1 MPDSA
6 QAQHASNRA
15 ESHASP
21 EAVRTPRVAVVI
33 VTWNRREMVASVL
46 DAIAKQSVPMNALD
60 VFVIDNASTDGT
72 LDHLAARFSPDAI
85 YDNPTEHAE
94 SPAFQSRE
102 NPKKQGQNTLGVRT
116 LSIVRN
122 AYNLGGCGGFN
133 TGFNI
138 VAHALG
144 EPAAPGSPD
153 YVWLVDDDVD
163 LEPDLCAQLLRV
175 AESGANI
182 GLVGSRTVDI
192 RDRATTIETTI
203 YHHPTLGIMGDEP
216 EAGDPRLAEHR
227 RWAEAF
233 GGAKYGHGYRGTRD
247 VDVVSACS
255 MLARWSDTK
264 DVGLWDARY
273 FIYCD
278 DADWCLRF
286 KRAGRRVVL
295 NLDAVV
301 YHTPWHHKLTPA
313 RIYYAERNLIW
324 MNQKTLEGAAL
335 RRTVRKR
342 LRHLLRESLHAGVCR
357 RGFHASVYLR
367 AACDAMRGRG
377 GKLDLTPTPAEATAE
392 CVRRLGAA
400 GRSLVLVIPTPETLA
415 AADAF
420 RAHVERA
427 IPESARPRLIEFVR
441 HDVPGAHDGGSRERI
456 VYAPH
461 AGSRLFRQLGLL
473 RRRPL
478 GVVVFDHACDVPMLL
493 GRWTLHV
500 AGDGPDRATPERVG
514 LADRFVFLARWLG
527 TFGRSLV
534 FGFTV
539 RPHRSRTRYG

>member
-1 MPDSA
+1 MPESA
-6 QAQHASNRA
+6 EVQHEAAQGRA
-15 ESHASP
+15 RASP
-21 EAVRTPRVAVVI
+21 DGVRTPRVAAVI

-46 DAIAKQSVPMNALD
+46 EAIAKQDVPLASLD

-72 LDHLAARFSPDAI
+72 LEHLIERFAPEAV
-85 YDNPTEHAE
+85 YDNPTERAE
-94 SPAFQSRE
+94 APAFERRE
-102 NPKKQGQNTLGVRT
+102 NPGKQARNSLGVRT
-116 LSIVRN
+116 LSVVRN
-122 AYNLGGCGGFN
+122 THNLGGCGGFN

-138 VAHALG
+138 VAHAVG
-144 EPAAPGSPD
+144 EPGEAGAPD

-163 LEPDLCAQLLRV
+163 LEPDVCAQLVRV
-175 AESGANI
+175 AESDRAI

-192 RDRATTIETTI
+192 RDRETTIETTI

-216 EAGDPRLAEHR
+216 EAGDPRLEEHR

-233 GGAKYGHGYRGTRD
+233 GGAKYGHGYHGTRD

-255 MLARWSDTK
+255 MLARWSDTEA
-264 DVGLWDARY
+264 VGLWDARY

-301 YHTPWHHKLTPA
+301 FHTPWHHKLTPA

-324 MNQKTLEGAAL
+324 MNQKAL
-335 RRTVRKR
+335 DGRSLRCTVRAR
-342 LRHLLRESLHAGVCR
+342 LRHLLRESLHAGLCR
-357 RGFHASVYLR
+357 RGFHAEVYLR
-367 AACDAMRGRG
+367 AARDAMRGRG
-377 GKLDLTPTPAEATAE
+377 GKLDMEPSPSEATSA
-392 CVRRLGAA
+392 CLQRIGAS
-400 GRSLVLVIPTPETLA
+400 GRTLVLVIPTPDSMA

-420 RAHVERA
+420 RAHVLKA
-427 IPESARPRLIEFVR
+427 IPETERPRLIDFVR
-441 HDVPGAHDGGSRERI
+441 NDVPGVHDRASDDRI

-461 AGSRLFRQLGLL
+461 LRSRLFRQFGLL
-473 RRRPL
+473 KHRPA
-478 GVVVFDHACDVPMLL
+478 GVVVFDHACDVPMVS

-500 AGDGPDRATPERVG
+500 GSAGPDRITTEACG
-514 LADRFVFLARWLG
+514 LFARLGIMARWLG
-527 TFGRSLV
+527 TLGRGLV
-534 FGFTV
+534 FGFAV